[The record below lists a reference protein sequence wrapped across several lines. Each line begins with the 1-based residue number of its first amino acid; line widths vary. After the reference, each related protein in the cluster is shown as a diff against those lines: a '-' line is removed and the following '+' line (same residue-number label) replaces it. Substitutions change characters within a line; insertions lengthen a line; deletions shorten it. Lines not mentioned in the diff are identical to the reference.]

1 MYVFS
6 FALYGPPC
14 YKYYTGLL
22 ENLELI
28 EKHYSDWKVF
38 VYTGA
43 DVPESFIG
51 TLSAK
56 GAHVVRVPHTGH
68 VVAMYRFLPI
78 DEPDVDCM
86 MVRDADSRIH
96 MRDRW
101 AIGEFLKST
110 LRVHSIRDHP
120 YHCIPILAG
129 LWGVKRGVFGNGI
142 TSILNPYLVPAAFGT
157 DQAFLSKEVFPFVK
171 NDILVHTSQDYR
183 YDPSETI
190 VKFPFVWTDAMYC
203 GKVVTT

>member
-6 FALYGPPC
+6 FSLYGPPC

-22 ENLELI
+22 ENLEI
-28 EKHYSDWKVF
+28 IAKHYPEWTVF

-43 DVPESFIG
+43 DVPESFIE
-51 TLSAK
+51 TLGIK
-56 GAHVVRVPHTGH
+56 GSRVVRVPHTGH

-78 DEPDVDCM
+78 DEPDVECM

-101 AIGEFLKST
+101 AIDEFLRSPLK
-110 LRVHSIRDHP
+110 VHSIRDHR

-129 LWGVKRGVFGNGI
+129 LWGAKRGVFQNGI
-142 TSILNPYLVPAAFGT
+142 RSILNPYLVTAKFGT
-157 DQAFLSKEVFPFVK
+157 DQDFLSKEVFPRVK
-171 NDILVHTSQDYR
+171 HTILVHTSQNYR
-183 YDPSETI
+183 YDILETI
-190 VKFPFVWTDAMYC
+190 VKFPLEWTDTMYC
-203 GKVVTT
+203 GKVVTN